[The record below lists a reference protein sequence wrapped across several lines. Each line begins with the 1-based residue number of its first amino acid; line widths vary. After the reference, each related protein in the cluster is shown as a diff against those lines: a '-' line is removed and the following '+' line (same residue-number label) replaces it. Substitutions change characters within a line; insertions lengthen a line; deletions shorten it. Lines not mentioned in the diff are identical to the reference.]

1 MQGRIASLLA
11 CGFLSLGMIGVAG
24 AASDS
29 YFETVTLNDTMKVE
43 CSSDPMLSEDA
54 DVGSPECSVHRVST
68 TYGRQVM
75 AFNMRRDRAWD

>member
-1 MQGRIASLLA
+1 MA

-43 CSSDPMLSEDA
+43 CSSGPMLSENA
-54 DVGSPECSVHRVST
+54 DLGSPECSVHRVST

-75 AFNMRRDRAWD
+75 AFNTRRDRAWD